1 MTDEDIDAIIEKGE
15 RDTEQLNQ
23 KLQVRLANLPLV
35 FTNCAQSIKIEA
47 PGWAVRQR
55 EMP

>member
-23 KLQVRLANLPLV
+23 KLQVRLHSRS
-35 FTNCAQSIKIEA
+35 CH
-47 PGWAVRQR
+47 RR
-55 EMP
+55 

>member
-23 KLQVRLANLPLV
+23 KLQVDTQPTSAALA
-35 FTNCAQSIKIEA
+35 A
-47 PGWAVRQR
+47 
-55 EMP
+55 